1 MQPSDS
7 LTFEKY
13 IQSKNE
19 DYYNLAKEIIST
31 INYLGKDWIREN
43 GDLWYQ
49 IDSKGKYSGTVK
61 LNTQL
66 MYSMLHLT
74 TQMFLLNMKC
84 NGGRI
89 NCQIT
94 GWEMFWKI

>member
-1 MQPSDS
+1 M
-7 LTFEKY
+7 
-13 IQSKNE
+13 
-19 DYYNLAKEIIST
+19 
-31 INYLGKDWIREN
+31 G
-43 GDLWYQ
+43 
-49 IDSKGKYSGTVK
+49 KGKYSGTVK